1 MQTTNDRNA
10 AAACPAARGPAPPAR
25 EDGPPTRHPTLKAPG
40 PPPPGGRGLPGLP
53 PPRLSSLRWKAPPPN
68 ARNKAKPYSSHGR
81 HSWKAPGP
89 GEVRGRA
96 ETAEEKR
103 ARGVPVH
110 VIKRNARRAAPR
122 KRRNMP
128 PPVPVGGSSRRLR
141 GRRGLP
147 GSARCRRRRRRRSGG
162 RRGLFGSAPRRRRT
176 SRGSG
181 SQSEEG
187 FRGSRSRGLPGGA
200 PRRRR
205 RRRSSRG
212 NGSL

>member
-1 MQTTNDRNA
+1 M
-10 AAACPAARGPAPPAR
+10 
-25 EDGPPTRHPTLKAPG
+25 
-40 PPPPGGRGLPGLP
+40 PGLP

-68 ARNKAKPYSSHGR
+68 ARNKAKPYSSHGG

-128 PPVPVGGSSRRLR
+128 PLSRWEAAAAGFEAAAACPALPAAAGGDGDVAAAAAACSAALPEDAELAAAA
-141 GRRGLP
+141 GRN
-147 GSARCRRRRRRRSGG
+147 RRRALEDREAAACPAALPEDGEDAEVAAATAPYRIAHRARVDRALATCALGA
-162 RRGLFGSAPRRRRT
+162 SAKARAGER
-176 SRGSG
+176 
-181 SQSEEG
+181 
-187 FRGSRSRGLPGGA
+187 A
-200 PRRRR
+200 M
-205 RRRSSRG
+205 
-212 NGSL
+212 